1 MTSQQLTKV
10 FSGLT
15 FPQILSI
22 AEEFYFHTDEDH
34 SKAIFEKKF
43 ADFLI
48 ANGYAEEVITRY
60 KPDAGRE
67 TTETEKTIRL
77 FPFQCLNKRDM
88 IIGCERSVVFLNTSE
103 PGTGKTYSTLSFAE
117 TEKRPLAVVCP
128 KAVMLNWYLLA
139 VQAEVE
145 ILFICNYEMLITG
158 QMYHFGGN
166 VDLEKL
172 PVVPNPYLTKSSV
185 KKAGRAKE
193 VIQFEWKNLPEKT
206 LFVFDEAH
214 LCKNVGTQRTETL
227 HSAYRYAAH
236 PENIWKS
243 INIVLLSGTII
254 EKKDNLVPFMWLLG
268 FANSPTDKSMI
279 NAPGFSVRAFGQQLL
294 AERRMTRATMKE
306 AKSATGDN
314 FTSDVRTKKF
324 RIAEEERV
332 KIQKACEDIRNAL
345 KGFEGKKSKNHLAVR
360 LQKRQ
365 EIETLKLAL
374 LLAETK
380 ALLKDGW
387 SVSIFLN
394 FIPSHEALCSMFRKE
409 LPDIQVAVIRGG
421 QTAFERLKQIEDW
434 QQGKARLIVVMYQA
448 GGTGIGLHDVFG
460 TAKRYGLHSPP
471 ESATM
476 MVQALGRLD
485 RLGSKSSSVQRIVL
499 IEGTIEEKIGES
511 LVAKMST
518 IGDLNGDEES
528 RTDNIFLFDE
538 IHNFEHEEKA
548 SSAMD
553 FNRDVKIKI
562 TIDKTRGTFKV
573 IIPESLV
580 TAFENGIPQTAL
592 LSMKALNDG
601 YQFSIEHRAIVQ
613 EFLTNLVQ

>member
-10 FSGLT
+10 FSSLT
-15 FPQILSI
+15 FSQILSI

-34 SKAIFEKKF
+34 SKSSFEKIF
-43 ADFLI
+43 AEFLI
-48 ANGYAEEVITRY
+48 SNGYAEEVITRY
-60 KPDAGRE
+60 KPDAG
-67 TTETEKTIRL
+67 TETNEVEKTIRL

-88 IIGCERSVVFLNTSE
+88 IIGCERCIVFLNTSE

-128 KAVMLNWYLLA
+128 KAVMLAWYLLA
-139 VQAEVE
+139 IQAEVE

-193 VIQFEWKNLPEKT
+193 VVQFEWKNLPEKT

-227 HSAYRYAAH
+227 HSAYRYASH
-236 PENIWKS
+236 PENIWKG
-243 INIVLLSGTII
+243 INIILLSGTII
-254 EKKDNLVPFMWLLG
+254 EKKDNLVSFMYLLG
-268 FANSPTDKSMI
+268 FASTATNKSMI

-306 AKSATGDN
+306 AKSATNDK
-314 FTSDVRTKKF
+314 FTSDIRTKKF
-324 RIAEEERV
+324 QIKEEERV

-345 KGFEGKKSKNHLAVR
+345 KGIEGKKSKNHLAVR

-374 LLAETK
+374 LLNETK
-380 ALLKDGW
+380 ILLNDGW
-387 SVSIFLN
+387 SVAIFLN
-394 FIPSHEALCSMFRKE
+394 FISSHEALCSMIRKD
-409 LPDIQVAVIRGG
+409 LPDIHVAVIRGG
-421 QTAFERLKQIEDW
+421 QTAFERLKQVEDW
-434 QQGKARLIVVMYQA
+434 QKGKAKIMVVMIQA
-448 GGTGIGLHDVFG
+448 GGVGIGLHDVYG
-460 TAKRYGLHSPP
+460 TGKRYGLHSPP

-476 MVQALGRLD
+476 MVQALGRLY

-499 IEGTIEEKIGES
+499 VQGTIEEKIGES
-511 LVAKMST
+511 LMVKMST

-528 RTDNIFLFDE
+528 RADNIFLFDE
-538 IHNFEHEEKA
+538 VHNYEQHEKPQI
-548 SSAMD
+548 D
-553 FNRDVKIKI
+553 INRSVKVKIS
-562 TIDKTRGTFKV
+562 IDKTRGTFKV

-580 TAFENGIPQTAL
+580 TAFENGIPQLAL
-592 LSMKALNDG
+592 LSMKALPDG
-601 YQFSIEHRAIVQ
+601 YQFSVEHRAIVQ